1 MSDISSL
8 LPKLLNSFNNIKPMI
23 KITLN
28 EGITDVCP
36 SVATIGFFDG
46 VHRGHRFL
54 INNVVKEAASR
65 GLLSTVVTFDRHPRQ
80 VLGSDF
86 QPRLLSTNEEKM
98 LLLSK
103 TGVERCVMLPFSEQM
118 AQMTACDFMKKI
130 LRDRL
135 GLGVQVLIIGYD
147 NRFGHNRRE
156 GFDDYVRYGRE
167 MGIEVMSA
175 QSFLLHGINVSSSVI
190 RSFLQEGEIEMAENC
205 LGYPYFFTGK
215 VVKGFR
221 VGHEL
226 GFPTANIEQDNML
239 KMIPSPGVYAVKV
252 RIEGTVELKHAMMNI
267 GTRPTFN
274 GTQQTLEV
282 HILNFNDDI
291 YGKMISVAFVHKLR
305 NERQFPS
312 KEALSEQLVKDAQM
326 VEEQFEKD
334 IEE

>member
-135 GLGVQVLIIGYD
+135 GVQVLIIGYD
-147 NRFGHNRRE
+147 NRFGHNRSE

-305 NERQFPS
+305 NERQFAS

>member
-1 MSDISSL
+1 MSSISSL

-130 LRDRL
+130 LHDR
-135 GLGVQVLIIGYD
+135 LGVQVLIIGYD
-147 NRFGHNRRE
+147 NRFGHNRSE

-305 NERQFPS
+305 NERQFAS

>member
-1 MSDISSL
+1 
-8 LPKLLNSFNNIKPMI
+8 MI

-130 LRDRL
+130 LHDR
-135 GLGVQVLIIGYD
+135 LGVQVLIIGYD
-147 NRFGHNRRE
+147 NRFGHNRSE

-305 NERQFPS
+305 NERQFAS

>member
-1 MSDISSL
+1 M
-8 LPKLLNSFNNIKPMI
+8 PKLLNSFNNIKPMI

-65 GLLSTVVTFDRHPRQ
+65 GLQSTVVTFDRHPRQ

-135 GLGVQVLIIGYD
+135 GVQVLIIGYD
-147 NRFGHNRRE
+147 NRFGHNRSE

>member
-1 MSDISSL
+1 MVNDISSL
-8 LPKLLNSFNNIKPMI
+8 LSKLLNSFNNIKPMI

-135 GLGVQVLIIGYD
+135 GVQVLIIGYD
-147 NRFGHNRRE
+147 NRFGHNRSE

-312 KEALSEQLVKDAQM
+312 KEALSEQLVKDAHM

>member
-1 MSDISSL
+1 
-8 LPKLLNSFNNIKPMI
+8 MI

-28 EGITDVCP
+28 EGITDVYP

-135 GLGVQVLIIGYD
+135 GVQVLIIGYD
-147 NRFGHNRRE
+147 NRFGHNRSE
-156 GFDDYVRYGRE
+156 SFDDYVRYGRE

>member
-1 MSDISSL
+1 M
-8 LPKLLNSFNNIKPMI
+8 PKLLNSFNNIKPMI

-98 LLLSK
+98 LLISK

-135 GLGVQVLIIGYD
+135 GVQVLIIGYD
-147 NRFGHNRRE
+147 NRFGHNRSE

>member
-1 MSDISSL
+1 MSDISNL
-8 LPKLLNSFNNIKPMI
+8 LPKLLNSFNTIKPMI

-65 GLLSTVVTFDRHPRQ
+65 GLQSTVVTFDRHPRQ

-135 GLGVQVLIIGYD
+135 GVQVLIIGYD
-147 NRFGHNRRE
+147 NRFGHNRSE

>member
-1 MSDISSL
+1 
-8 LPKLLNSFNNIKPMI
+8 MI

-135 GLGVQVLIIGYD
+135 GVQVLIIGYD
-147 NRFGHNRRE
+147 NRFGHNRSE

-305 NERQFPS
+305 NERQFAS

>member
-1 MSDISSL
+1 M
-8 LPKLLNSFNNIKPMI
+8 PKLLNSFNNIKPMI
-23 KITLN
+23 KITMN

-65 GLLSTVVTFDRHPRQ
+65 GLQSTVVTFDRHPRQ

-135 GLGVQVLIIGYD
+135 GVQVLIIGYD
-147 NRFGHNRRE
+147 NRFGHNRSE

>member
-23 KITLN
+23 KITMN

-65 GLLSTVVTFDRHPRQ
+65 GLQSTVVTFDRHPRQ

-135 GLGVQVLIIGYD
+135 GVQVLIIGYD
-147 NRFGHNRRE
+147 NRFGHNRSE

>member
-1 MSDISSL
+1 MSSISSL

-135 GLGVQVLIIGYD
+135 GVQVLIIGYD
-147 NRFGHNRRE
+147 NRFGHNRSE

>member
-1 MSDISSL
+1 M
-8 LPKLLNSFNNIKPMI
+8 PKLLNSFNNIKPMI

-135 GLGVQVLIIGYD
+135 GVQVLIIGYD
-147 NRFGHNRRE
+147 NRFGHNRSE

>member
-1 MSDISSL
+1 MSVISSL

-135 GLGVQVLIIGYD
+135 GVQVLIIGYD
-147 NRFGHNRRE
+147 NRFGHNRSE
-156 GFDDYVRYGRE
+156 GFDDYVHYGRE

-326 VEEQFEKD
+326 VKEQFEKD

>member
-1 MSDISSL
+1 MVNDISSL

-28 EGITDVCP
+28 EGISDVCP

-65 GLLSTVVTFDRHPRQ
+65 RLLSTVVTFDRHPRQ

-135 GLGVQVLIIGYD
+135 GVQVLIIGYD
-147 NRFGHNRRE
+147 NRFGHNRSE

-312 KEALSEQLVKDAQM
+312 KEALSEQLVKDAKM

>member
-1 MSDISSL
+1 
-8 LPKLLNSFNNIKPMI
+8 MI

-28 EGITDVCP
+28 EGITDVYP

-98 LLLSK
+98 LLISK

-135 GLGVQVLIIGYD
+135 GVQVLIIGYD
-147 NRFGHNRRE
+147 NRFGHNRSE

>member
-135 GLGVQVLIIGYD
+135 GVQVLIIGYD
-147 NRFGHNRRE
+147 NRFGHNRSE
-156 GFDDYVRYGRE
+156 GFDDYVHYGRE

-326 VEEQFEKD
+326 VKEQFEKD

>member
-1 MSDISSL
+1 M
-8 LPKLLNSFNNIKPMI
+8 PKLLNSFNNIKPMI

-130 LRDRL
+130 LHDR
-135 GLGVQVLIIGYD
+135 LGVQVLIIGYD
-147 NRFGHNRRE
+147 NRFGHNRSE

-305 NERQFPS
+305 NERQFAS

>member
-1 MSDISSL
+1 M
-8 LPKLLNSFNNIKPMI
+8 PKLLNSFNNIKPMI

-135 GLGVQVLIIGYD
+135 GVQVLIIGYD
-147 NRFGHNRRE
+147 NRFGHNRSE
-156 GFDDYVRYGRE
+156 GFDDYVHYGRE

-326 VEEQFEKD
+326 VKEQFEKD

>member
-1 MSDISSL
+1 M
-8 LPKLLNSFNNIKPMI
+8 PKLLNSFNNIKPMI

-135 GLGVQVLIIGYD
+135 GVQVLIIGYD
-147 NRFGHNRRE
+147 NRFGHNRSE

-326 VEEQFEKD
+326 VKEQFEKD

>member
-1 MSDISSL
+1 M
-8 LPKLLNSFNNIKPMI
+8 PKLLNSFNNIKPMI

-135 GLGVQVLIIGYD
+135 GVQVLIIGYD
-147 NRFGHNRRE
+147 NRFGHNRSE
-156 GFDDYVRYGRE
+156 GFDNYVRYGRE

>member
-1 MSDISSL
+1 M
-8 LPKLLNSFNNIKPMI
+8 PKLLNSINTIKPMI

-135 GLGVQVLIIGYD
+135 GVQVLIIGYD
-147 NRFGHNRRE
+147 NRFGHNRSE
-156 GFDDYVRYGRE
+156 SFDDYVRYGRE

-305 NERQFPS
+305 NERQFAS

>member
-1 MSDISSL
+1 M
-8 LPKLLNSFNNIKPMI
+8 PKLLNSFNNIKPMI

-65 GLLSTVVTFDRHPRQ
+65 GLQSTVVTFDRHPRQ

-135 GLGVQVLIIGYD
+135 GVQVLIIGYD
-147 NRFGHNRRE
+147 NRFGHNRSE
-156 GFDDYVRYGRE
+156 GFDDYVHYGRE

-305 NERQFPS
+305 NERQFAS

>member
-1 MSDISSL
+1 MSDISNL

-65 GLLSTVVTFDRHPRQ
+65 GLQSTVVTFDRHPRQ

-135 GLGVQVLIIGYD
+135 GVQVLIIGYD
-147 NRFGHNRRE
+147 NRFGHNRSE

-305 NERQFPS
+305 NERQFAS

>member
-1 MSDISSL
+1 M
-8 LPKLLNSFNNIKPMI
+8 
-23 KITLN
+23 KILTLN
-28 EGITDVCP
+28 EGITDKSPC
-36 SVATIGFFDG
+36 VATIGFFDG

-54 INNVVKEAASR
+54 IDRVVKEAGHR
-65 GLLSTVVTFDRHPRQ
+65 ELQSTVITFDQHPRQ

-86 QPRLLSTNEEKM
+86 QPQLLSTHEEKI

-103 TGVERCVMLPFSEQM
+103 TGVERCVVLPFSKQM
-118 AQMTACDFMKKI
+118 SQLSARDFMEKVLKEQ
-130 LRDRL
+130 
-135 GLGVQVLIIGYD
+135 LGVEVLIIGYD
-147 NRFGHNRRE
+147 NRFGHNRNE

-167 MGIEVMSA
+167 MGIEVINA
-175 QSFLLHGINVSSSVI
+175 PTFLLHGICVSSSVI

-215 VVKGFR
+215 VVRGYQI
-221 VGHEL
+221 GHSI
-226 GFPTANIEQDNML
+226 GFPTANIEQESTL
-239 KMIPSPGVYAVKV
+239 KMMPSPGVYAVKV

-274 GTQQTLEV
+274 GTEQTMEV

-305 NERQFPS
+305 NEKTFPS
-312 KEALSEQLVKDAQM
+312 KEALTEQLRKDAQM

>member
-135 GLGVQVLIIGYD
+135 GVQVLIIGYD
-147 NRFGHNRRE
+147 NRFGHNRSE

-239 KMIPSPGVYAVKV
+239 KIIPSPGVYAVKV

>member
-1 MSDISSL
+1 
-8 LPKLLNSFNNIKPMI
+8 MI

-130 LRDRL
+130 LHDR
-135 GLGVQVLIIGYD
+135 LGVQVLIIGYD
-147 NRFGHNRRE
+147 NRFGHNRSE
-156 GFDDYVRYGRE
+156 GFDDYVHYGRE

-326 VEEQFEKD
+326 VKEQFEKD

>member
-65 GLLSTVVTFDRHPRQ
+65 GLQSTVVTFDRHPRQ

-135 GLGVQVLIIGYD
+135 GVQVLIIGYD
-147 NRFGHNRRE
+147 NRFGHNRSE

-305 NERQFPS
+305 NERQFAS

>member
-1 MSDISSL
+1 MSSISSL

-135 GLGVQVLIIGYD
+135 GVQVLIIGYD
-147 NRFGHNRRE
+147 NRFGHNRSE

-326 VEEQFEKD
+326 VKEQFEKD

>member
-135 GLGVQVLIIGYD
+135 GVQVLIIGYD
-147 NRFGHNRRE
+147 NRFGHNRSE

-326 VEEQFEKD
+326 VKEQFEKD